1 MAPLIDG
8 RQLLFLLAVMPH
20 SISSSLST
28 QKDLFSSRE
37 IASSDVCQDEVDHLP
52 AAGSGLLQVQ
62 TRRQM
67 KRNDDDEGE
76 TLPLQPQDAA
86 SERAPSCGRK
96 FACLEKQVSNIESDG
111 VAVVIPGLGSQER
124 ILQVVKNIAWLK
136 TQDVPFECWIF
147 IYRSQQELNLGD
159 KSRFSP
165 CNLVWHPGE
174 KWMAH
179 VLAMPLNM
187 TTKPWVLHMLDSIE
201 PQSDVQLQQMQ
212 RIMRANSL
220 GHLAPTFDLRQYPDP
235 HYPSPYEIMARN
247 LTANIGRF
255 TDFVELHLSLF
266 SRPYFACLQD
276 NIDDNVLG
284 WGIDRLLPGLC
295 GGSIAGAE
303 VEAGAIG
310 LLDHMTMKKQG
321 RGSYDYIQAT
331 EDMKKW
337 VRRHNTIKITTYTNL
352 GELKAP
358 PLPEKAPAA
367 PTEEELQLEEHELEL
382 TAQELE
388 DMKVGDKK
396 AEELVLLNST
406 LDELNTT
413 EGAVALP
420 NRTQS

>member
-1 MAPLIDG
+1 
-8 RQLLFLLAVMPH
+8 MPH
-20 SISSSLST
+20 AISVGSFTQQELVSS
-28 QKDLFSSRE
+28 QE
-37 IASSDVCQDEVDHLP
+37 AAISDVCQDEVECLP
-52 AAGSGLLQVQ
+52 AGGSGLLQMQ

-67 KRNDDDEGE
+67 QQHSKDDDDAE
-76 TLPLQPQDAA
+76 TLQHAS

-96 FACLEKQVSNIESDG
+96 YACLEKQVSNVEDEG

-147 IYRSQQELNLGD
+147 IYKSQEELSLGD
-159 KSRFSP
+159 RSRFSP

-187 TTKPWVLHMLDSIE
+187 TTKPWVLHMLDGIE
-201 PQSDVQLQQMQ
+201 PQSDVNLQQMQ

-220 GHLAPTFDLRQYPDP
+220 GHLAPTFDLRQYPNP
-235 HYPSPYEIMARN
+235 HYPTPYAIMARN
-247 LTANIGRF
+247 SSFNIGRF

-276 NIDDNVLG
+276 NVDNNVLG

-321 RGSYDYIQAT
+321 RGSYDYTQAR
-331 EDMKKW
+331 EDMNKY
-337 VRRHNTIKITTYTNL
+337 VRRHSRIKMTNLTNL

-358 PLPEKAPAA
+358 PLPEKAPAMLSGSLSEELENIKSA
-367 PTEEELQLEEHELEL
+367 EMNDPEELEDIEETSRLDILDNTEEELALP
-382 TAQELE
+382 
-388 DMKVGDKK
+388 
-396 AEELVLLNST
+396 NST
-406 LDELNTT
+406 WDGVNTT
-413 EGAVALP
+413 EEALALP